1 MWCYRG
7 EGLVIPTIQFADLF
21 PLWAAEATSGPHTM
35 PPLLK
40 CWFHVAHRCMEAL
53 MAPWSS
59 WAPPICNLPLCTRP
73 WARLKEG
80 RPCPSLWLIGAL
92 FTGAWVWRL
101 WMGACLLPFFSFPS
115 WGLGRTETG
124 VQASLLFL
132 FVFFLLMEGAAVMQ
146 REEREDLM
154 NQSKQNRNENNNV
167 DENFMQR
174 EKVKA
179 SKF

>member
-59 WAPPICNLPLCTRP
+59 WAPPICNLPLRTRP

-92 FTGAWVWRL
+92 FTGALFTGAWVWRL
-101 WMGACLLPFFSFPS
+101 WMGACLLPFFFFSFLRAWAHRDRRPS
-115 WGLGRTETG
+115 LSSFSFCFFFFWWKGL
-124 VQASLLFL
+124 LWC
-132 FVFFLLMEGAAVMQ
+132 
-146 REEREDLM
+146 
-154 NQSKQNRNENNNV
+154 
-167 DENFMQR
+167 R
-174 EKVKA
+174 EKRERIWWINQNKTGT
-179 SKF
+179 KIITWMRILCREKK

>member
-35 PPLLK
+35 PPLK
-40 CWFHVAHRCMEAL
+40 CWFRVAHRCMEAL

-59 WAPPICNLPLCTRP
+59 WAPPICNLPLRTRP

-101 WMGACLLPFFSFPS
+101 WMGACLLPFLFFSFLRAWAHRDRRPS
-115 WGLGRTETG
+115 L
-124 VQASLLFL
+124 SSFS
-132 FVFFLLMEGAAVMQ
+132 FCFFFLLMEGAAVMQ